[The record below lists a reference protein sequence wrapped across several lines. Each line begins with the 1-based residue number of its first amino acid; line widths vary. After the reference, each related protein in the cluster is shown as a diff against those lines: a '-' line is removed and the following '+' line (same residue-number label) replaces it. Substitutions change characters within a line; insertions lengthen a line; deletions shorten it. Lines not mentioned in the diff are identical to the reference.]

1 MKKITILIA
10 LTLIFGSLQAQLP
23 DNWVDDSGIE
33 TYQEM
38 TTVHGGDYSCGVIV
52 NTGVQGDCD
61 FTNVV
66 AVPVSEGD
74 DFKVSFWAYTSEFV
88 RITCAL
94 DWVGASTTW
103 TQTYVGPATAGWE
116 QFVYEDIVPAG
127 ANEVNIRLRFYDVA
141 GFTPPE
147 TQFVDDVEFE
157 SPIGEPLLVTNGD
170 FESWPGINP
179 EPSNYP
185 TGFAAQATG
194 LNIALTWTDAVGTQ
208 LPDAYLIKASNENNI
223 VAPIDGV
230 FEIDDLDLS
239 DGSGAVNV
247 AYGEG
252 SFTFTNLEGLTEYF
266 FEIYPY
272 TNSGT
277 NIDYKTDGTAPSA
290 NATTASTIVLNSEN
304 FDFGWGDWTT
314 VNVLGDQVWDR
325 ENTYGIGGSP
335 CAKISGYEAG
345 DFANEDWLISPSFDF
360 TEYEN
365 ELFTFWSALGYPIT
379 EQQLTVK
386 ISTDYDG
393 GGDPGTAT
401 WSDLN
406 PIMAS
411 GEPYWDWTYS
421 GEVDISAYNS
431 ESVYIAFVYLSDG
444 LDSETWEIDDI
455 MITAELEVGVED
467 VEQYVEAV
475 YPNPSNG
482 NFNILLNEQ
491 FKLLE
496 VYSIT
501 GQIIYSTEVSGLNI
515 SVSLPGTGQGLYFI
529 RLTNQETGV
538 SFSKRILIK

>member
-365 ELFTFWSALGYPIT
+365 ELFTFWSALGYPIA
-379 EQQLTVK
+379 ESQLTVK
-386 ISTDYDG
+386 ISNLFHRSFRAKYFSQFTWYRPGIVLYQADKS
-393 GGDPGTAT
+393 GDR
-401 WSDLN
+401 S
-406 PIMAS
+406 
-411 GEPYWDWTYS
+411 
-421 GEVDISAYNS
+421 
-431 ESVYIAFVYLSDG
+431 
-444 LDSETWEIDDI
+444 
-455 MITAELEVGVED
+455 
-467 VEQYVEAV
+467 
-475 YPNPSNG
+475 
-482 NFNILLNEQ
+482 
-491 FKLLE
+491 
-496 VYSIT
+496 
-501 GQIIYSTEVSGLNI
+501 
-515 SVSLPGTGQGLYFI
+515 
-529 RLTNQETGV
+529 
-538 SFSKRILIK
+538 